1 MKNIFPQETSYKKIF
16 RKHGIPIVVASKI
29 IGRSYGYTSHL
40 MSGNIKMPKDAAEKG
55 IKDGETVKIFSPRG
69 SITAKAMYVNE
80 LGRGLLAM
88 THGWNNSNINELTDD
103 GFLDPISG
111 FPTYRGFLCNIEKV

>member
-40 MSGNIKMPKDAAEKG
+40 MSGNIKMPKDAAEK
-55 IKDGETVKIFSPRG
+55 
-69 SITAKAMYVNE
+69 
-80 LGRGLLAM
+80 L
-88 THGWNNSNINELTDD
+88 D
-103 GFLDPISG
+103 GFCKKLEAGKIKRPEWRD
-111 FPTYRGFLCNIEKV
+111 